1 MKTLCTLND
10 QECRVSVISGDVT
23 LKGNLGIPFGARGII
38 LFAHGTDSSRH
49 SPQNRY
55 LAHVLRQTRLATLLV
70 DLLTEAEAAS
80 HQTLDDTIEQFAQ
93 RLVGTTDWLLQNPLT
108 QNLKLGYFGSNMGAS
123 VALIAAAA
131 CPESVSAI
139 VSCSAW
145 PQLAG
150 SAVSR
155 IEAPTLLIVG
165 GKEAQ
170 VIAENRLAL
179 GQLKAERQLEI
190 VPGATKDFA
199 EPGVLERVAWLSSQ
213 WFDRYLVSS
222 QVGDFSQPLI

>member
-23 LKGNLGIPFGARGII
+23 LKGNLSVPSGARGIV
-38 LFAHGTDSSRH
+38 LFAHGSGSSRH
-49 SPQNRY
+49 SSQNRY
-55 LAHVLRQTRLATLLV
+55 LAQVLRQIRLATLLV

-80 HQTLDDTIEQFAQ
+80 HQDLEDAIEQFAQ

-108 QNLKLGYFGSNMGAS
+108 QNLKLGYFGSQMGAS
-123 VALIAAAA
+123 AALIAAAA
-131 CPESVSAI
+131 RPESVSAI
-139 VSCSAW
+139 VSRSAW
-145 PQLAG
+145 PQAVG

-170 VIAENRLAL
+170 VIAENRSAL

-190 VPGATKDFA
+190 IPGATDDFA
-199 EPGVLERVAWLSSQ
+199 EPGVLERVAWLASQ
-213 WFDRYLVSS
+213 WFDRHLVSS
-222 QVGDFSQPLI
+222 QVGGFSQPLA